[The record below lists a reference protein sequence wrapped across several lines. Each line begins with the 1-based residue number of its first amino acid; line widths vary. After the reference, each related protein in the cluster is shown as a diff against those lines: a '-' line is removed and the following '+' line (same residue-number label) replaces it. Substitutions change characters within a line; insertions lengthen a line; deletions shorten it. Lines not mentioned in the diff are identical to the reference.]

1 MTISIIVPTYNQ
13 AQYIEECIE
22 SVLDQSQSPYE
33 IIVVNDGST
42 DDTLEKLKRFPGV
55 KVINQVNKG
64 LASARNTG
72 IMNAKGDWILPLD
85 SDDKLRYNAIE
96 RLNEI
101 TKSTRADVVGL
112 SFETFGLIKA
122 PVILMP
128 DPGIED
134 FATGNRIGYC
144 SLIRRDVLLEVGGY
158 SPKMTYGYEDFHL
171 WFNLLTRGKKIETIS
186 EVLWYY
192 RRKPNSMIDEAQSR
206 HKELMMQIAKD
217 FPQVFPEYVE
227 IKSPLPQ

>member
-1 MTISIIVPTYNQ
+1 MISIIIPTYNQ

-22 SVLDQSQSPYE
+22 SVIDQTVAPHE
-33 IIVVNDGST
+33 IIVINDGST
-42 DDTLEKLKRFPGV
+42 DDTLHKLKRFPIV
-55 KVINQVNKG
+55 KIINQVNKG

-72 IMNAKGDWILPLD
+72 IMNASGDWILPLD
-85 SDDKLRYNAIE
+85 SDDKLKYNCIE
-96 RLNEI
+96 RLQEVI
-101 TKSTRADVVGL
+101 KSTRADVIGM

-134 FATGNRIGYC
+134 FATGNRTGYC
-144 SLIRRDVLLEVGGY
+144 SLIRKSVLLEVGGY
-158 SPKMTYGYEDFHL
+158 SPRMDVGYEDLHL
-171 WFNLLTRGKKIETIS
+171 WFNLLTRGKKIETLQ

-192 RRKPNSMIDEAQSR
+192 RRKPNSMIDTAQAN
-206 HKELMMQIAKD
+206 HEKLMKQIAKD

-227 IKSPLPQ
+227 IKTPLPQ